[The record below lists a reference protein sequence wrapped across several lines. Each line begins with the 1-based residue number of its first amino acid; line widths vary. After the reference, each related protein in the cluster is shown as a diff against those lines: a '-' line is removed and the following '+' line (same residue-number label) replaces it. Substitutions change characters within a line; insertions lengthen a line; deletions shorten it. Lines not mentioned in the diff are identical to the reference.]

1 MTSIPNNSSS
11 KSSAV
16 HAAAGAVVAGSAA
29 TATATVTPHLAS
41 AHGAE
46 WPEGGLRLR
55 WRILLTVLLL
65 LLVAIFSILLHGRPA
80 QAAAPAAAP
89 AQSLSDP
96 LVLAFYYSWF
106 DENTWNGG
114 QLSDLPAERYVSAD
128 RGVMGRHID
137 QAKAAGIDALIVAW
151 YGPNGDSNQTE
162 ANLRALLDEAAARN
176 FRIGILFE
184 TDSPFLGDAGS
195 VAGALQHAL
204 SVHAAHPAYLR
215 VDGKPVIFFWRSSLY
230 GTGAWAS
237 IRGQV
242 DAGYNSLWIGEG
254 VDTSHLSVFDGHFLY
269 SNTWNPPADL
279 TAVNQKFAGRV
290 AAMREA
296 TGAPKLWVATVM
308 PGYNDVG
315 VRPNSGFARG
325 RDGGAYYAQSW
336 QAAIASNPNWV
347 VVTSFNEWPEGTYIE
362 PSAAYGDAYLGL
374 TAQYAA
380 QFRGGGGVPVLPAAP
395 AAAETETTAA
405 DAPADPVPVAAET
418 EAGAAGTEPE
428 KPTVFVLAGVLN
440 LRAGPGTGYAV
451 LGAVVEGDA
460 LPVLGQS
467 AGDADGWWQVDTAAG
482 PAWLIGEHVRAAG
495 PLEGVP
501 VVAAPEAA
509 TVEPE
514 NTADTA
520 DTAGTAAGAAPAP
533 AAGLTITIGGTS
545 VTLRPAG
552 GQ

>member
-1 MTSIPNNSSS
+1 M
-11 KSSAV
+11 
-16 HAAAGAVVAGSAA
+16 
-29 TATATVTPHLAS
+29 
-41 AHGAE
+41 
-46 WPEGGLRLR
+46 
-55 WRILLTVLLL
+55 
-65 LLVAIFSILLHGRPA
+65 
-80 QAAAPAAAP
+80 
-89 AQSLSDP
+89 
-96 LVLAFYYSWF
+96 
-106 DENTWNGG
+106 
-114 QLSDLPAERYVSAD
+114 
-128 RGVMGRHID
+128 
-137 QAKAAGIDALIVAW
+137 
-151 YGPNGDSNQTE
+151 
-162 ANLRALLDEAAARN
+162 
-176 FRIGILFE
+176 
-184 TDSPFLGDAGS
+184 
-195 VAGALQHAL
+195 
-204 SVHAAHPAYLR
+204 
-215 VDGKPVIFFWRSSLY
+215 
-230 GTGAWAS
+230 
-237 IRGQV
+237 
-242 DAGYNSLWIGEG
+242 
-254 VDTSHLSVFDGHFLY
+254 DTSHLSVFDGHFLY

-279 TAVNQKFAGRV
+279 NAVNQKFAGRV

-380 QFRGGGGVPVLPAAP
+380 QFRGGGGASVLPAAP
-395 AAAETETTAA
+395 AAVETETTAA
-405 DAPADPVPVAAET
+405 DAPANAVPVAAET

-514 NTADTA
+514 DAAEAADTV
-520 DTAGTAAGAAPAP
+520 AGAAPAP
-533 AAGLTITIGGTS
+533 AAGLTITIGGTR